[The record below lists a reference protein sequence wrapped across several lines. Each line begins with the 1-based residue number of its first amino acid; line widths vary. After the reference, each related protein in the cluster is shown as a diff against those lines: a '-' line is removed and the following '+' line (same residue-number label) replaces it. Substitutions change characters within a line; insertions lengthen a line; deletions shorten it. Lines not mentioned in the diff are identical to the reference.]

1 VIASMRN
8 AILRAAEIVNIPIR
22 VAAARRTPLRV
33 WLVGACLMVS
43 MVVSGCATMFAPRS
57 ALPARHTLVLDP
69 LVVYSDF
76 PLPAHHRLVDDVA
89 AERGEL
95 MSKLNLPRSEEPIHV
110 YLFDTEARFQTFV
123 QQHFPEFPTRRAF
136 FVESDTR
143 LAVYAHWGD
152 RVSEDLRHE
161 VAHGYLHAVV
171 PDLPLWL
178 DEGLAEYA
186 EVPRG
191 DAGLNRPHVKLLG
204 TRLASGT
211 WRPDL
216 ERLER
221 LDSVADMTQLDYAE
235 SWAWVH
241 LLMETDP
248 ARRELLQSHLQALRR
263 DGKAPPLSARL
274 RPMFPQLDILLA
286 DHIRSLIGKP

>member
-1 VIASMRN
+1 MTTNMLLAAS
-8 AILRAAEIVNIPIR
+8 
-22 VAAARRTPLRV
+22 
-33 WLVGACLMVS
+33 LMV
-43 MVVSGCATMFAPRS
+43 VTAFSGCANWLAPRP

-69 LVVYSDF
+69 LIVYSDF
-76 PLPAHHRLVDDVA
+76 PLPPHHRLLDDVA
-89 AERGEL
+89 AERGDL
-95 MSKLNLPRSEEPIHV
+95 MSKLNLPKSEESIHV
-110 YLFDTEARFQTFV
+110 YLFDTEATFQAFV
-123 QQHFPEFPTRRAF
+123 GQHFPEFPARRAF

-171 PDLPLWL
+171 PQLPLWL

-191 DAGLNRPHVKLLG
+191 DAGVNRPHVNLLAA
-204 TRLASGT
+204 RLAGDV
-211 WRPDL
+211 WRPNL

-221 LDSVADMTQLDYAE
+221 LHLVADMTQLDYAE

-248 ARRELLQSHLQALRR
+248 ARRELLQAYVQSLRR

-274 RPMFPQLDILLA
+274 RPWFPQLDAMLA
-286 DHIRSLIGKP
+286 DHIHALAEKP